1 MKKLAKSAPVQ
12 FMLTAILAAYMHL
25 VRVGTRWRVIGGE
38 HVEPVWTSGRGV
50 VWCMWH
56 SRMIGGD
63 IMWPP
68 GRQPLMMLTSQS
80 RDANVSTR
88 AIEWLGRLTVR
99 GSTAKKTLDGTDTKG
114 AIQSFRAMVAHAK
127 AGGCV
132 GITPDGPRGPRMRAQ
147 PGAVRV
153 ARAAGVPIVPSAW
166 SIRGA
171 RYLSTWDRMVAPP
184 LFGRGVLLYGPPI
197 EVPPDTDDAGMD
209 TIREALEAELTR
221 LLQEADRLAG
231 GPQIE
236 PAPLPGPAP
245 PTPPPTPPP
254 PPPGAGA

>member
-1 MKKLAKSAPVQ
+1 VKKLLKSAPVQ
-12 FMLTAILAAYMHL
+12 LLLTAILAAYMHL
-25 VRVGTRWRVIGGE
+25 VRVGTRWTVVGAE
-38 HVEPVWTSGRGV
+38 HVEPVWASGKGL

-68 GRQPLMMLTSQS
+68 GRQTLMMLTSQS

-114 AIQSFRAMVAHAK
+114 AIQSFRAMVSHAK

-153 ARAAGVPIVPSAW
+153 ARAAGVVIVPSAW
-166 SIRGA
+166 SIKGA
-171 RYLSTWDRMVAPP
+171 RYLDTWDRMVTPP
-184 LFGRGVLLYGPPI
+184 LFSRGVLIYGAPI
-197 EVPPDTDDAGMD
+197 PVPPGTDETGMEA
-209 TIREALEAELTR
+209 IRQHLEAELTR
-221 LLQEADRLAG
+221 LLHEADARMG
-231 GPQIE
+231 GPVIE
-236 PAPLPGPAP
+236 PAPLSA
-245 PTPPPTPPP
+245 
-254 PPPGAGA
+254 AVESAA